1 MRREFALTLLAGM
14 ALAQEDP
21 AQTGN
26 PEIYEGLIFGVGP
39 GTFAVIL
46 VTLLSMIMCIFK
58 DASAS
63 PSGCVALA
71 FVPPLVTLAIVMS
84 MPVQSLES
92 DAEKEDQLPTSTY
105 LVRTGLCCGLIF
117 VAACSLC
124 VLVSY
129 CNFKIHLFGTR
140 IDSAGLMQNDDKFK
154 MDRQE
159 TEADTEMQ
167 QVQDPAPQGNQ
178 TSQHNDQPARPS
190 VPDENS
196 QLLVPQNLATPVR
209 AEQQSLGSDND
220 FFDP

>member
-21 AQTGN
+21 AETGN

-46 VTLLSMIMCIFK
+46 VTLLSMLICIFK

-71 FVPPLVTLAIVMS
+71 FVPPLATLAIVMS

-117 VAACSLC
+117 AAAFSLC
-124 VLVSY
+124 VLVAY

-159 TEADTEMQ
+159 TDADTEMQ
-167 QVQDPAPQGNQ
+167 
-178 TSQHNDQPARPS
+178 
-190 VPDENS
+190 
-196 QLLVPQNLATPVR
+196 
-209 AEQQSLGSDND
+209 
-220 FFDP
+220 